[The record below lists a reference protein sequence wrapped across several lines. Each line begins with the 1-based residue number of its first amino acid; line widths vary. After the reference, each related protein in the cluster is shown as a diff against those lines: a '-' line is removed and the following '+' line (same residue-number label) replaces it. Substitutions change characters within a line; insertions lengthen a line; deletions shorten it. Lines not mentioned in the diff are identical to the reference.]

1 MTEAKTRR
9 LTASQT
15 IGPFFAYALTPA
27 AYGLPE
33 LATGTMAGEGA
44 QGERITVTGR
54 VFDGAGALVTDA
66 MLEIWQADSSGAYLR
81 PGANET
87 FNGFGRPETNT
98 EGRVTFTT
106 VKPGA
111 VSDGEGRPQAPH
123 LSLSLFARGLMI
135 RLATRIYFDD
145 EPANATDAVLELVPT
160 ERRSTLIAMRE
171 GASYV
176 LDIHLQGARETVFFD
191 V

>member
-1 MTEAKTRR
+1 M
-9 LTASQT
+9 
-15 IGPFFAYALTPA
+15 ALSA
-27 AYGLPE
+27 
-33 LATGTMAGEGA
+33 
-44 QGERITVTGR
+44 
-54 VFDGAGALVTDA
+54 
-66 MLEIWQADSSGAYLR
+66 
-81 PGANET
+81 
-87 FNGFGRPETNT
+87 
-98 EGRVTFTT
+98 
-106 VKPGA
+106 
-111 VSDGEGRPQAPH
+111 
-123 LSLSLFARGLMI
+123 I